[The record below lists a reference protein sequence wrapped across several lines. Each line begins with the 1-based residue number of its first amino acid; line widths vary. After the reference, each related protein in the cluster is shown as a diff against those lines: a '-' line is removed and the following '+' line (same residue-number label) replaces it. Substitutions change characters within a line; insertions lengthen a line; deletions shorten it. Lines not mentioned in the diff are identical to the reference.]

1 MAKIIPITSP
11 RSTRDKL
18 VEATAIVLAREG
30 YLRISLQQVAEKA
43 GVSYGMALRK
53 YGGLRALVR
62 ALGESPGFWPPASEL
77 LGDDATSLSAMES
90 HAQMAAY
97 FKRCLRA
104 LLDRPRTLDILAW
117 EAVERNELTR
127 LMEDS
132 RVHSALEFF
141 EHLTGEVPEED
152 DLSTVVLILAVAVQ
166 QLAVRSRNTRS
177 MGGVDLT
184 SDIGWARVERAIDKL
199 VHGYF
204 ALSAP
209 DDSAGGCP

>member
-1 MAKIIPITSP
+1 MTKIIPITSP

-18 VEATAIVLAREG
+18 VEATAVVLAREG
-30 YLRISLQQVAEKA
+30 YLKITLQKVAEEA
-43 GVSYGMALRK
+43 GVSYGVAMRK

-62 ALGESPGFWPPASEL
+62 ALGASPDFWPPASEL
-77 LGDDATSLSAMES
+77 LADDAASLSVMEP

-97 FKRCLRA
+97 FKRSLRA

-117 EAVERNELTR
+117 EAVERNELTK

-166 QLAVRSRNTRS
+166 HLAVRSRNTKS

-184 SDIGWARVERAIDKL
+184 SDKGWARIERAIDKL

-204 ALSAP
+204 ALNTS
-209 DDSAGGCP
+209 DDSAGGCS